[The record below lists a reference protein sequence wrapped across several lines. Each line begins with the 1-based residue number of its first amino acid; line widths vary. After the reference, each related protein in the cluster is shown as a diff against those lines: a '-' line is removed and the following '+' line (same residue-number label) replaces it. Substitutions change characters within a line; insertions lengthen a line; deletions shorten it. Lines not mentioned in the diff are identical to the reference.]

1 MVEPP
6 LAGTCQLPFGR
17 VLRVASIHASFLL
30 TLYLCDAITH
40 SWTIDTR
47 TARYTESGSLGLY
60 ARDMDPQVASL
71 PATLLDLLL
80 NPIIQDN
87 IVRYLTLSTLLK
99 LAHASRRHRDFIL
112 NTPGVFKY
120 TDLSHCKGAY
130 TPLIAPIDA
139 GGHSWRAERMDENLT
154 EDEFYAGPLRYVLGR
169 LNKLRV
175 LSDVQVLVL
184 DGLASVTH
192 ELVHEI
198 VTDERFN
205 VRLLSIRRCPNINQ
219 ARLQQLLRHICRPS
233 RPEGTPRLQGVYVF
247 TNPAND
253 PNQTGTAREVQA
265 SITAVDGA
273 TLGLRPSNKSRVQPD
288 NADQW
293 YYPSGRVFDLRRTP
307 WEETLLACKGIIAF
321 DAVLC
326 TAMHDEMRN
335 ALHPASEEELTKTK
349 PGIAPL
355 ATIALG
361 PDGCTS
367 CSAGPVHVP
376 IWGRSPVHDFPL
388 LSPPPFSGKL
398 IDATRP
404 PAGRE
409 RLIVSCSW
417 CITNRHCDS
426 CHRWWCAR
434 CYNPR
439 QSTRSNSTP
448 GQYSSGE
455 AISTAVPGSDDQAR
469 QGTDSFKVFNGLC
482 IENCLVGEMMAGAG
496 SNGMWA

>member
-1 MVEPP
+1 
-6 LAGTCQLPFGR
+6 
-17 VLRVASIHASFLL
+17 
-30 TLYLCDAITH
+30 
-40 SWTIDTR
+40 
-47 TARYTESGSLGLY
+47 
-60 ARDMDPQVASL
+60 MDPQLALL
-71 PATLLDLLL
+71 PTTLLDLLL

-87 IVRYLTLSTLLK
+87 IIRHLTLSALFRLVRT
-99 LAHASRRHRDFIL
+99 SRQYRDFVF

-120 TDLSHCKGAY
+120 TDLSRCKGAY

-169 LNKLRV
+169 LHKLKV
-175 LSDVQVLVL
+175 LSEVQVLVL

-192 ELVHEI
+192 ELIHEI
-198 VTDERFN
+198 VTDERYKI
-205 VRLLSIRRCPNINQ
+205 RLLSIRRCPNINQ

-247 TNPAND
+247 TNPASD
-253 PNQTGTAREVQA
+253 TDQTGTVRETQA

-273 TLGLRPSNKSRVQPD
+273 TLGLRPSSKSQIRPD

-293 YYPSGRVFDLRRTP
+293 YCASGRVLDLRRTP

-326 TAMHDEMRN
+326 TAMHEEMKN
-335 ALHPASEEELTKTK
+335 VLHQASEEELAKTK

-367 CSAGPVHVP
+367 CGAGPTHVP
-376 IWGRSPVHDFPL
+376 VWGRSPVHDFPL

-398 IDATRP
+398 VDATRP
-404 PAGRE
+404 PVGRE
-409 RLIVSCSW
+409 RLIVSCTW

-439 QSTRSNSTP
+439 KATR
-448 GQYSSGE
+448 
-455 AISTAVPGSDDQAR
+455 ADSTAEDGSNGGSGSTVSSLDEVGAAA
-469 QGTDSFKVFNGLC
+469 TESFKVFNGLC
-482 IENCLVGEMMAGAG
+482 VENCLVGEMMAGAG